1 MENLILSLNVV
12 LPLFLTMALGYFL
25 KLIRMFDKSLLDSM
39 NNLVFKAFLPVLLFS
54 NIYKTNLDGA
64 LNTKL
69 IIFAF
74 FAVIGIFLIV
84 TLLVPLMEKDNRKRG
99 VMIQGMFR
107 SNFVIFGLTVAS
119 AMYDE
124 STVGIIAILVGIIIP
139 TFNVL
144 AVVCLEMFRG
154 GKLNFK
160 QLTKGVITNPLIIA
174 SVIGICFL
182 YSGFKLPTAIE
193 NSINDIAKIATP
205 LSLILLGGSFAFKD
219 VKKYLKPMLITVIG
233 RLAVVPGIIIP
244 ISVWAGFR
252 GIDLLGLLLI
262 FASPTAVSSFTMA
275 QKMDGDSDL
284 AAQIVVFT
292 SAFSVLSVFL
302 WIFTLKQ
309 LSLI

>member
-25 KLIRMFDKSLLDSM
+25 KLIGMFDKKLLDSM
-39 NNLVFKAFLPVLLFS
+39 NNLVFKAFLPVLLFN
-54 NIYKTNLDGA
+54 NIYKTNLEGA
-64 LNTKL
+64 LNLKL
-69 IIFAF
+69 ISFAF
-74 FAVIGIFLIV
+74 LAVIGTFLVV
-84 TLLVPLMEKDNRKRG
+84 TFLVPLIEKDNAKRG

-124 STVGIIAILVGIIIP
+124 STVGVIAILVGVIIP

-160 QLTKGVITNPLIIA
+160 QLIKGVVTNPLIIA
-174 SVIGICFL
+174 SAIGITFL
-182 YSGFKLPTAIE
+182 FFKIQLPTAVE
-193 NSINDIAKIATP
+193 NSVNDIAKIATP

-219 VKKYLKPMLITVIG
+219 VKKYLKPMLITVIS
-233 RLAVVPGIIIP
+233 RLAIIPGVIIP
-244 ISVWAGFR
+244 IGVWAGFR
-252 GIDLLGLLLI
+252 GIELLGLLLI

-275 QKMDGDSDL
+275 QKMDADSDL

-302 WIFTLKQ
+302 WIFALKQ

>member
-1 MENLILSLNVV
+1 
-12 LPLFLTMALGYFL
+12 
-25 KLIRMFDKSLLDSM
+25 MFDKKLLDSM
-39 NNLVFKAFLPVLLFS
+39 NSLVFKAFLPVLLFN
-54 NIYKTNLDGA
+54 NIYKTNLEGA
-64 LNTKL
+64 LNVKL
-69 IIFAF
+69 LSFAF
-74 FAVIGIFLIV
+74 VAVIATFLVV
-84 TLLVPLMEKDNRKRG
+84 TFLVPLLEKDNKKRG

-124 STVGIIAILVGIIIP
+124 STVGIIAILVAVVIP

-160 QLTKGVITNPLIIA
+160 QLAKGVVTNPLIIA
-174 SVIGICFL
+174 SVIGIFFL
-182 YSGFKLPTAIE
+182 YFGIKLPIVVE
-193 NSINDIAKIATP
+193 KSVNDIAKIATP

-219 VKKYLKPMLITVIG
+219 VKKYLKPMVITVIG
-233 RLAVVPGIIIP
+233 RLAIIPGIVIP

-252 GIDLLGLLLI
+252 GVDLLGLLLI

-292 SAFSVLSVFL
+292 SAFSVISVFL
-302 WIFTLKQ
+302 WIFILKEF
-309 LSLI
+309 SLI

>member
-12 LPLFLTMALGYFL
+12 LPLFITMALGYFL
-25 KLIRMFDKSLLDSM
+25 KLIGMFDKKLLDSM

-54 NIYKTNLDGA
+54 NIYKTNLEGA

-74 FAVIGIFLIV
+74 LAVIGTFLVV

-160 QLTKGVITNPLIIA
+160 QLIKGVITNPLIIA

-182 YSGFKLPTAIE
+182 YFGFKLPTAIE

-219 VKKYLKPMLITVIG
+219 VKKYLKPMVITVIG
-233 RLAVVPGIIIP
+233 RLAVVPGIVIP

-309 LSLI
+309 LSLM

>member
-25 KLIRMFDKSLLDSM
+25 KLIGMFDKKLLDSM
-39 NNLVFKAFLPVLLFS
+39 NNLVFKAFLPVLLFD
-54 NIYKTNLDGA
+54 NIYKTNLEGA
-64 LNTKL
+64 LNVKL
-69 IIFAF
+69 ITFAF
-74 FAVIGIFLIV
+74 FAVIGTFLVV
-84 TLLVPLMEKDNRKRG
+84 TLLVPLMEKDNSKRG

-124 STVGIIAILVGIIIP
+124 STVGIIAILVGVVIP

-160 QLTKGVITNPLIIA
+160 QLIKGVITNPLIIA
-174 SVIGICFL
+174 SAIGICFL
-182 YSGFKLPTAIE
+182 YFGIKLPTAIE
-193 NSINDIAKIATP
+193 NSVNDIAKIATP

-233 RLAVVPGIIIP
+233 RLAVVPGIVIP
-244 ISVWAGFR
+244 ISIWAGFR

-309 LSLI
+309 LSLM

>member
-25 KLIRMFDKSLLDSM
+25 KLIGMFDKKLLDSM
-39 NNLVFKAFLPVLLFS
+39 NNLVFKAFLPVLLFN
-54 NIYKTNLDGA
+54 NIYKTNLEGA
-64 LNTKL
+64 LNVKL
-69 IIFAF
+69 LSFAF
-74 FAVIGIFLIV
+74 LAVICVFMIV
-84 TLLVPLMEKDNRKRG
+84 TFLVPLMEKDNRKRG

-124 STVGIIAILVGIIIP
+124 STVGIIAILVGIIVP
-139 TFNVL
+139 TFNIL

-160 QLTKGVITNPLIIA
+160 HLIKGVITNPLII
-174 SVIGICFL
+174 SSIIGISLL
-182 YSGFKLPTAIE
+182 YLGIKLPTAVE
-193 NSINDIAKIATP
+193 NSVNDIAKIATP

-219 VKKYLKPMLITVIG
+219 VKKYLKPVIITVIG
-233 RLAVVPGIIIP
+233 RLIVIPGIVIP
-244 ISVWAGFR
+244 ISVLAGFR
-252 GIDLLGLLLI
+252 NIDLLGLLLI

-292 SAFSVLSVFL
+292 SAFSVISVFL

-309 LSLI
+309 LNLM

>member
-1 MENLILSLNVV
+1 MENLILSINVV

-25 KLIRMFDKSLLDSM
+25 KLIGMFDKKLLDSM
-39 NNLVFKAFLPVLLFS
+39 NNLVFKAFLPLLLFN
-54 NIYKTNLDGA
+54 NIYKTTLEGA
-64 LNTKL
+64 LNFKL

-74 FAVIGIFLIV
+74 TAVIVTFAFTALII
-84 TLLVPLMEKDNRKRG
+84 PLIEKDNSKRG
-99 VMIQGMFR
+99 VMIQGIFR

-144 AVVCLEMFRG
+144 AVICLEMFRG
-154 GKLNFK
+154 GKLNSK
-160 QLTKGVITNPLIIA
+160 QLIKGILTNPLIIA
-174 SVIGICFL
+174 SAIGITFL
-182 YSGFKLPTAIE
+182 YFKISLPLPLE
-193 NSINDIAKIATP
+193 SSINDIAKIATP

-219 VKKYLKPMLITVIG
+219 IKKYLKQLIITVTGKLVIVPA
-233 RLAVVPGIIIP
+233 LAIP
-244 ISVWAGFR
+244 ISLWVGFR
-252 GIDLLGLLLI
+252 GIDLLGILLI
-262 FASPTAVSSFTMA
+262 FGSPTAVSSFTMA

-302 WIFTLKQ
+302 WIFILKQ
-309 LSLI
+309 FNFM

>member
-233 RLAVVPGIIIP
+233 RLAVVPGIVIP

>member
-1 MENLILSLNVV
+1 
-12 LPLFLTMALGYFL
+12 
-25 KLIRMFDKSLLDSM
+25 MFDKKLLDSM
-39 NNLVFKAFLPVLLFS
+39 NNLVFKAFLPVLLFN
-54 NIYKTNLDGA
+54 NIYKTNLEGA
-64 LNTKL
+64 LNLKL
-69 IIFAF
+69 ISFAF
-74 FAVIGIFLIV
+74 LAVIGTFLVV
-84 TLLVPLMEKDNRKRG
+84 TFLVPLIEKDNAKRG

-124 STVGIIAILVGIIIP
+124 STVGVIAILVGVIIP

-160 QLTKGVITNPLIIA
+160 QLIKGVVTNPLIIA
-174 SVIGICFL
+174 SAIGITFL
-182 YSGFKLPTAIE
+182 FFKIQLPTAVE
-193 NSINDIAKIATP
+193 NSVNDIAKIATP

-219 VKKYLKPMLITVIG
+219 VKKYLKPMLITVIS
-233 RLAVVPGIIIP
+233 RLAIIPGVIIP
-244 ISVWAGFR
+244 IGVWAGFR
-252 GIDLLGLLLI
+252 GIELLGLLLI

-275 QKMDGDSDL
+275 QKMDADSDL

-302 WIFTLKQ
+302 WIFALKQ

>member
-25 KLIRMFDKSLLDSM
+25 KLIGMFDKKLLDSM
-39 NNLVFKAFLPVLLFS
+39 NNLVFKAFLPVLLFN
-54 NIYKTNLDGA
+54 NIYKTNLEGA
-64 LNTKL
+64 LNIKL
-69 IIFAF
+69 LSFAF
-74 FAVIGIFLIV
+74 LAVICVFMIV
-84 TLLVPLMEKDNRKRG
+84 TFLVPLMEKDNRKRG

-124 STVGIIAILVGIIIP
+124 STVGIIAILVGIIVP
-139 TFNVL
+139 TFNIL

-154 GKLNFK
+154 GKLNIK
-160 QLTKGVITNPLIIA
+160 QLIKGVITNPLIIA
-174 SVIGICFL
+174 SFIGISFL
-182 YSGFKLPTAIE
+182 YLGVKLPTVVE
-193 NSINDIAKIATP
+193 SSVNDIAKIATP

-219 VKKYLKPMLITVIG
+219 VKRYLKPMIITVIG
-233 RLAVVPGIIIP
+233 RLVVVPGLVIP
-244 ISVWAGFR
+244 ISVLAGFR
-252 GIDLLGLLLI
+252 NIDLLGLLLI
-262 FASPTAVSSFTMA
+262 FGSPTAVSSFTMA

-292 SAFSVLSVFL
+292 SAFSVISVFL

-309 LSLI
+309 LNLM

>member
-25 KLIRMFDKSLLDSM
+25 KLIGMFDKKLLDSM

-54 NIYKTNLDGA
+54 NIYKTNLEGA

-74 FAVIGIFLIV
+74 LAVIGTFLVV

-160 QLTKGVITNPLIIA
+160 QLIKGVITNPLIIA
-174 SVIGICFL
+174 SAIGICFL
-182 YSGFKLPTAIE
+182 YFGFKLPTAIE
-193 NSINDIAKIATP
+193 NSVNDIAKIATP

-219 VKKYLKPMLITVIG
+219 VKKYLKPMVITVIG
-233 RLAVVPGIIIP
+233 RLAVVPGIVIP

-309 LSLI
+309 LSLM

>member
-25 KLIRMFDKSLLDSM
+25 KLIGMFDKKLLDSM
-39 NNLVFKAFLPVLLFS
+39 NNLVFKAFLPVLLFN
-54 NIYKTNLDGA
+54 NIYKTNLEGA
-64 LNTKL
+64 LNVKL
-69 IIFAF
+69 LSFAF
-74 FAVIGIFLIV
+74 LAVIVIFLIV

-124 STVGIIAILVGIIIP
+124 NTVGIIAILVGIIIP
-139 TFNVL
+139 TFNIL

-154 GKLNFK
+154 GKLNVK
-160 QLTKGVITNPLIIA
+160 QLIKGVITNPLIIA
-174 SVIGICFL
+174 SVIGIFFL
-182 YSGFKLPTAIE
+182 YLGIKLPTAVE
-193 NSINDIAKIATP
+193 NSVNDIAKIATP

-219 VKKYLKPMLITVIG
+219 VKKYLKPMIITVIG
-233 RLAVVPGIIIP
+233 RLVVVPGIVIP
-244 ISVWAGFR
+244 ISVLAGFR
-252 GIDLLGLLLI
+252 NIDLLGLLLI

-292 SAFSVLSVFL
+292 SAFSVISVFL

-309 LSLI
+309 LNLM

>member
-25 KLIRMFDKSLLDSM
+25 KLIGMFDKKLLDSM
-39 NNLVFKAFLPVLLFS
+39 NNLVFKAFLPVLLFN

-64 LNTKL
+64 LNVKL
-69 IIFAF
+69 LSFAF
-74 FAVIGIFLIV
+74 LAVIGTFLVV
-84 TLLVPLMEKDNRKRG
+84 TFLVPLIEKDNRKRG

-160 QLTKGVITNPLIIA
+160 QLIKGVITNPLIIA
-174 SVIGICFL
+174 SVIGIFFL
-182 YSGFKLPTAIE
+182 YFGIKFPTAIE
-193 NSINDIAKIATP
+193 NSVNDIAKIATP

-219 VKKYLKPMLITVIG
+219 VKKYLKPIIITVIG
-233 RLAVVPGIIIP
+233 RLVVVPGIVIP

-252 GIDLLGLLLI
+252 SIDLLGLLLI

-309 LSLI
+309 LNLM